1 MLFPFVNVC
10 CFLVHVGYLPEFNIL
25 LMLRRRAFFIYFD
38 YLPRDAF
45 GKSSSG
51 LAIEIVLNGGL
62 PIIFFKEVETTSKV
76 LMILDMSSITWGGND
91 LKTWQ

>member
-1 MLFPFVNVC
+1 M
-10 CFLVHVGYLPEFNIL
+10 GYLPEFNIL

-51 LAIEIVLNGGL
+51 LAIEIVLNGAWRVADHLLQRGRDY
-62 PIIFFKEVETTSKV
+62 FQS
-76 LMILDMSSITWGGND
+76 LDDS
-91 LKTWQ
+91 